1 MAISL
6 SLMDTCF
13 KRFIQLDDG
22 KHKEKTLEVLRL
34 SSVDNFESCY
44 LHGMEIINYLFDG
57 DLLKSKQEIIS
68 GWHSKV
74 FLGMDRIKWQKRIVN
89 TLYEENKYYLDNN

>member
-1 MAISL
+1 
-6 SLMDTCF
+6 MDTCF

-22 KHKEKTLEVLRL
+22 NHKQKTLEVLRL
-34 SSVDNFESCY
+34 SIINNFESCY
-44 LHGMEIINYLFDG
+44 LYGMEIINHLFDE
-57 DLLKSKQEIIS
+57 DMLNSKREMIN

-74 FLGMDRIKWQKRIVN
+74 FLDMDRIKWQKRIVN